1 MGARTGKTKL
11 NWMIFL
17 MDKFDAAGLIVRL
30 GDLVLLGKRSK
41 LCINLS
47 GFWSMPCGAIE
58 KDELPKSAAIREF
71 FEETGCDIK
80 SEINYLTSFK
90 MENGGTFYAYLAETK
105 DLVFP
110 STKAK
115 DALEHDEWGYFKMS
129 KNSLP
134 NPITKELKKIILK
147 LK

>member
-1 MGARTGKTKL
+1 
-11 NWMIFL
+11 MISST
-17 MDKFDAAGLIVRL
+17 DKFDAAGLIVRL

-41 LCINLS
+41 FCANLT

-58 KDELPKSAAIREF
+58 KNELPKSAAIREF

-90 MENGGTFYAYLAETK
+90 MENGGTFYVYFAETK
-105 DLVFP
+105 DLMFP

-115 DALEHDEWGYFKMS
+115 DAFEHDEWGYFKIS

-134 NPITKELKKIILK
+134 NPISKETRKIILK